1 MMNKK
6 EKSTI
11 EKISDPEEYFEKSG
25 VNNAIRDVSTVKP
38 IHTRPLRRND
48 CIVCIEKNQY
58 IN

>member
-25 VNNAIRDVSTVKP
+25 VNNAIRDVSPVK
-38 IHTRPLRRND
+38 
-48 CIVCIEKNQY
+48 
-58 IN
+58 